1 MTTKKAGTEYKTDKK
16 DIQGYVFDKVEG
28 KETGKY
34 TADGQVVTYVYKTI
48 GTNTPTK
55 PVVPTDPDK
64 PNNSGN
70 DNNSGANDS

>member
-1 MTTKKAGTEYKTDKK
+1 MTIGKVGTEYKTDKK

-28 KETGKY
+28 KWTEKY